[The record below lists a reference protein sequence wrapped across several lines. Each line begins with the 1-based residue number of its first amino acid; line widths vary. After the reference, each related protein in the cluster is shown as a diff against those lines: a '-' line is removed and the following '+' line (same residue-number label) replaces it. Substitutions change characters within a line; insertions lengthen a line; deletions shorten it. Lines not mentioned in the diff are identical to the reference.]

1 MVFSSFST
9 CWKSTK
15 ARQPLATG
23 HCSFGAQCSSPS
35 VSKGSF
41 RKEQFR
47 IKHHQIIPLPLR
59 KMHTSNIKHHYGN
72 HWFIKHHPNIME
84 FIASSVPISEKEFSS
99 PGNQPARQVA
109 SPDWSISMISREGYP
124 KKKWLIWC
132 PICVGEI
139 THWLFWV
146 RSSPLD
152 LTLWL
157 WLTVRHGIRWLIYRG
172 LPIKNSDFPWLC

>member
-84 FIASSVPISEKEFSS
+84 FIASSVPISEKSS
-99 PGNQPARQVA
+99 PVLEINPLGRWRLRTGVFPWYPARG
-109 SPDWSISMISREGYP
+109 IP
-124 KKKWLIWC
+124 KKNGWFDAPFVLVKSPMAVLGSLISIRSY
-132 PICVGEI
+132 PLVM
-139 THWLFWV
+139 TN
-146 RSSPLD
+146 SSP
-152 LTLWL
+152 WY
-157 WLTVRHGIRWLIYRG
+157 RWLIYRG